1 MRRARALVVALAALG
16 ALSCSTGAEQALLTQ
31 FFSASRLRDLTALQ
45 KIATV
50 VFEPTSDG
58 VITSFDITAVTKTAG
73 SSNEEDIS
81 IDAPVRLPDGRTA
94 AKHFVIAVRGGVI
107 RAISER
113 PASPSVPPR

>member
-1 MRRARALVVALAALG
+1 MRRTRALVVAIAALG

-50 VFEPTSDG
+50 VFEPTRDG
-58 VITSFDITAVTKTAG
+58 VVTSFDVTAVTKTAG
-73 SSNEEDIS
+73 SDEEDIS
-81 IDAPVRLPDGRTA
+81 FDAPVRLPDGRTA
-94 AKHFVIAVRGGVI
+94 AKHFVVTVRGGLI